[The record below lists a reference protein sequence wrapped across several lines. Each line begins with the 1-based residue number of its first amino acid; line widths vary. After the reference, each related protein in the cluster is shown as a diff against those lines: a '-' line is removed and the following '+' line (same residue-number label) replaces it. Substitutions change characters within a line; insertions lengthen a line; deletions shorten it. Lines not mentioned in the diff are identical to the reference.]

1 MRGKFNLRFVFRTM
15 GFLLIIESLCLMG
28 TSLLSL
34 YWGEDCADAILIG
47 AVATF
52 LSGLLL
58 NILGAEEYEESVGK
72 RESFLVVGLAWVV
85 MSAFGMLP
93 YYLSGEIPN
102 ITDAYFE
109 TMSGF
114 SSTGATILED
124 IEGMSRGLLF
134 WRSLTQ
140 WIGGIGIIVFA
151 LVLLPM
157 VGGNASV
164 LYEAEATGIVRQRF
178 RPRIGQMAK
187 RLFFSYLLL
196 TSLLIVLLW
205 LGPMNLFDSVCHA
218 MTTISTGGFS
228 TKGNSIGHWDSA
240 YVESVIG
247 VFMFVG
253 GINFALIYYLLQGVA
268 NKIVKDE
275 EFKWYLGLCVLF
287 ILIVGVGLVASG
299 TISNVGNAFRASFFQ
314 VISVITTTC
323 FTTADYTA
331 WGAFFTFAFS
341 MLMPF
346 CACAGSTSGGMKIVR
361 LIVLFKNAVNEFKKQ
376 VHPDAVL
383 PVRLNGNVISN
394 TVITKVLAFLFL
406 YLTIIGISLLV
417 FSLTGMGFVESI
429 GTSISC
435 MSNLGLA
442 FDNSGIATGFADIPT
457 FSKWYMSLL
466 MLIGRLEIFTVLSL
480 FMPAFWSR

>member
-1 MRGKFNLRFVFRTM
+1 M
-15 GFLLIIESLCLMG
+15 GFLLIIESLCLVF

-34 YWGEDCADAILIG
+34 YWRENCADAIIIG
-47 AVATF
+47 AVITF
-52 LSGLLL
+52 LAGLLL

-72 RESFLVVGLAWVV
+72 RESFLVVALSWTV

-102 ITDAYFE
+102 VVDAYFE

-114 SSTGATILED
+114 SSTGSTILED
-124 IEGMSRGLLF
+124 IEAMPRALLF

-187 RLFFSYLLL
+187 RLFLSYLLL
-196 TSLLIVLLW
+196 TAILFILLCF
-205 LGPMNLFDSVCHA
+205 GPMNLFDAICHA
-218 MTTISTGGFS
+218 LTTISTGGFS
-228 TKGNSIGHWDSA
+228 TKQASVGYWDSA

-247 VFMFVG
+247 VFMFIG
-253 GINFALIYYLLQGVA
+253 GVNFALIYYMLQGMA
-268 NKIVKDE
+268 NKLVKDE
-275 EFKWYLGLCVLF
+275 EFRWYVYICGIFILVISAGLF
-287 ILIVGVGLVASG
+287 ISG
-299 TISNVGNAFRASFFQ
+299 TIGNVGDAFRTSFFH
-314 VISVITTTC
+314 VISVITTTY
-323 FTTADYTA
+323 FTTADYTT
-331 WGAFFTFAFS
+331 WGAFYTFAFT
-341 MLMPF
+341 LLVPF

-361 LIVLFKNAVNEFKKQ
+361 LIVLCKNAINEFKKQ

-394 TVITKVLAFLFL
+394 PVITKVVAFLFL
-406 YLTIIGISLLV
+406 YLSIIALSTLV
-417 FSLTGMGFVESI
+417 FSATGMDIIESA

-435 MSNLGLA
+435 MSNLGVA
-442 FDNSGIATGFADIPT
+442 FNNSGMATGFADVSL
-457 FSKWYMSLL
+457 FSKGYMCLL

-480 FMPAFWSR
+480 FIPGFWKK